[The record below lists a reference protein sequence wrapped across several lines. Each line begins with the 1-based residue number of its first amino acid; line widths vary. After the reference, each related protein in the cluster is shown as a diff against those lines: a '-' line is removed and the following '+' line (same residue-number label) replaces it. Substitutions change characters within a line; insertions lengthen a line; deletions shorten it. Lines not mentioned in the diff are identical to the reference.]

1 MKRIVVSVCFV
12 LCLSCKNEDFVKVD
26 AGIIAKNELQ
36 TIDLREVDSYPMFKS
51 CDEMSSKMAQQS
63 CFAKELHKWLKPY
76 LDTLSVNF
84 VNPDTIQ
91 LYLSVDEKGKLVQDS
106 IQLKQNALK
115 DSFQDAFNH
124 PPQLYPAQKRG
135 VPVKV
140 SFQMPIIITP
150 N

>member
-1 MKRIVVSVCFV
+1 MKTIVATVCFV
-12 LCLSCKNEDFVKVD
+12 LFLSCKNEDFIKVD
-26 AGIIAKNELQ
+26 AEIIAHNELQ
-36 TIDLREVDSYPMFKS
+36 AIDLREVDSYPMFKA
-51 CDEMSSKMAQQS
+51 CDEMSSKENQQT
-63 CFAKELHKWLKPY
+63 CFAREMHKWLKPY
-76 LDTLSVNF
+76 LDTISVNF

-91 LYLSVDEKGKLVQDS
+91 MYLSVDEKGKLIQDS
-106 IQLKQNALK
+106 IHLKENALK
-115 DSFQDAFNH
+115 DRFLEAFNN